1 MPSPFPGMD
10 PFLEARWGDVHTS
23 LTTYARDQ
31 LQAQLPGDLRAR
43 VEEYVHLYAEDS
55 DDTPRFNPDARIV
68 ELASAPS
75 SAVAV
80 AEPETAIAAKVITI
94 PIEWEW
100 TERWIQILDS
110 KGDRVVTTIEFLS
123 PGNKHSLAARAEFQ
137 AKQQQLL
144 DAGVNLVEIDLLR
157 QGGWTMSVPENLVPD
172 VCAYPYRTMVLRAAR
187 RVRADCYQLPLR
199 EPLPRIY
206 IPLRSND
213 RDIVLDLQQLIHEAW
228 ERGRYSDIDYLRAR
242 RPPFN
247 NLDEEWIRDRI
258 ARWAEQQKTPLA

>member
-10 PFLEARWGDVHTS
+10 PFLEARWGDVHTR
-23 LTTYARDQ
+23 LTTYACDQ
-31 LQAQLPGDLRAR
+31 LQTQLPPDLRAR
-43 VEEYVHLYAEDS
+43 IEEYVHLYGEGSADS
-55 DDTPRFNPDARIV
+55 PRFNPDVRLV
-68 ELASAPS
+68 EPPSIPS
-75 SAVAV
+75 SAV
-80 AEPETAIAAKVITI
+80 AEPETVIAAKPIVV

-110 KGDRVVTTIEFLS
+110 QGDRVVTTIEFLS

-144 DAGVNLVEIDLLR
+144 EAGVNLVEIDILR

-172 VCAYPYRTMVLRAAR
+172 QCAYPYRTMVLRALR

-199 EPLPRIY
+199 ERLPQIS

-213 RDIVLDLQQLIHEAW
+213 RNIVLDLQQLINEAW
-228 ERGRYSDIDYLRAR
+228 ERGRYSDVNYQRAR
-242 RPPFN
+242 RPPFD

-258 ARWAEQQKTPLA
+258 ARWAEQQKTPPA

>member
-31 LQAQLPGDLRAR
+31 LQAQLPNDLRAR

-55 DDTPRFNPDARIV
+55 DDSPRFNPDARVV

-80 AEPETAIAAKVITI
+80 AKPEIAVAATPIVV

-137 AKQQQLL
+137 AKQQELL

-172 VCAYPYRTMVLRAAR
+172 KCAYPYRTMVLRAMR

-206 IPLRSND
+206 IPLRPND
-213 RDIVLDLQQLIHEAW
+213 RDIVLDLQQLIDEAW
-228 ERGRYSDIDYLRAR
+228 ERGRYSDINYLRAR
-242 RPPFN
+242 RPPFD

-258 ARWAEQQKTPLA
+258 ARWAEQQKTPPA